1 MAAAIASAWLPAEAR
16 AQAQDAV
23 SAPPPTSALVQRAFD
38 NLYADDYIQSL
49 TLTTRARGGREI
61 SRRLQVTRK
70 QSVRPS
76 KTLLRFLEPYEI
88 RRTSVL
94 VLENEGESDDLY
106 VYLPRVRLTRHLS
119 SAQRK
124 DSFFGTD
131 LSYEDVEPKH
141 AANYD
146 SLRMGPGS
154 VGGRA
159 CERIDLRARPPYEST
174 YERQVFCIEVERAV
188 TLSIDFYRN
197 GRVLKRLEADPQ
209 HVTQVGG
216 RYIPFR
222 MTIATPKARSE
233 TLLVTEAYELRPEV
247 PDELFTAWNL
257 ESGTARRDRSRA
269 AGGEAENA
277 R

>member
-1 MAAAIASAWLPAEAR
+1 VAAAIASPWLQAEVR
-16 AQAQDAV
+16 AEVQDAV
-23 SAPPPTSALVQRAFD
+23 AAPPDTADLVQRAFD
-38 NLYADDYIQSL
+38 NLYADDYIQTMQL
-49 TLTTRARGGREI
+49 ATRARGGREI

-70 QSVRPS
+70 QSTRPS

-106 VYLPRVRLTRHLS
+106 VYLPRVRRTKHLS

-146 SLRMGPGS
+146 TQRMGSGS
-154 VGGRA
+154 VGGRP
-159 CERIDLRARPPYEST
+159 CELIDLRARPPYEST
-174 YERQVFCIEVERAV
+174 YERQVFCIEVDRAV
-188 TLSIDFYRN
+188 ILSIDFHRN
-197 GRVLKRLEADPQ
+197 GRVLKRLEADPE
-209 HVTQVGG
+209 HVTQVGS
-216 RYIPFR
+216 RFIPFR
-222 MTIATPKARSE
+222 MSIATPRARSE
-233 TLLVTEAYELRPEV
+233 TLLVTETYELRPEV

-257 ESGTARRDRSRA
+257 ESGTARRDRSRS
-269 AGGEAENA
+269 AGGD
-277 R
+277 